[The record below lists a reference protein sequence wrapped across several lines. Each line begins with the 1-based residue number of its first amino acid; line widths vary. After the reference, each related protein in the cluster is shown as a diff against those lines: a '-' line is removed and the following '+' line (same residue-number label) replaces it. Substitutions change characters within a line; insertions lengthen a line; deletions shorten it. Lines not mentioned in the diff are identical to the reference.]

1 MTSRDYEVATTSLGK
16 WYTGGRG
23 FSLPAIGHGEVLVE
37 EEANSTDQGGVLH
50 QAGKWYTGGRGFS
63 LPAADQK
70 VLTGEKIRSTTEQKA
85 ILIKYSWDY

>member
-1 MTSRDYEVATTSLGK
+1 M
-16 WYTGGRG
+16 
-23 FSLPAIGHGEVLVE
+23 PAIGHDEVLVE
-37 EEANSTDQGGVLH
+37 EKANSTDQGGVLH

-85 ILIKYSWDY
+85 ILIKYSRYH